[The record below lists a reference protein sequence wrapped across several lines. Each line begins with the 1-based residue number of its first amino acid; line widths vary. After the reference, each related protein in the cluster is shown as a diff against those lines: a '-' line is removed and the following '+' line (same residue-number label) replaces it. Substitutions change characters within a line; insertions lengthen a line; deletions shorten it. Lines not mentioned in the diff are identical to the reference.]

1 MNRRTRAARD
11 AFAAARFPLA
21 ALAAGACRIAMA
33 AGEATE
39 DIRDIRGPKLILPWW
54 FVAAVIGGV
63 LLIALLG
70 VLLWRRLRRRR
81 ARVLLPFEVA
91 LARLEEIRPLMEP
104 ARAREFSIAVS
115 DIVRTYIERRFAV
128 TATHQ
133 TTEEFLHDLL
143 ESPESALLRHRALL
157 SEFLHQCDLVKF
169 AGLSLTLQNMDSLHL
184 AARAFVLE
192 TSKSE
197 PAADP
202 APGAR
207 DSSSAAGTSPA
218 APSEGGA

>member
-1 MNRRTRAARD
+1 MRR
-11 AFAAARFPLA
+11 RFRVAHFSCA
-21 ALAAGACRIAMA
+21 ALLAGTCRIAMA
-33 AGEATE
+33 AGEASE
-39 DIRDIRGPKLILPWW
+39 DIRDIRGPKLILPGWL
-54 FVAAVIGGV
+54 VAAAIGGV

-70 VLLWRRLRRRR
+70 FLLWRRLRRRR

-91 LARLEEIRPLMEP
+91 LARLEEIRPMMEP

-143 ESPESALLRHRALL
+143 ESPESALLRHRGLL

-169 AGLSLTLQNMDSLHL
+169 AGLSLTLQNMESLHL
-184 AARAFVLE
+184 AARSFVLE
-192 TSKSE
+192 TSKPE
-197 PAADP
+197 PEADA

-207 DSSSAAGTSPA
+207 ASAVAGPSPV

>member
-1 MNRRTRAARD
+1 MSHRSRAARL
-11 AFAAARFPLA
+11 ALA
-21 ALAAGACRIAMA
+21 ALPAAACRIAMV
-33 AGEATE
+33 AGE
-39 DIRDIRGPKLILPWW
+39 DIRDIRGPKLVLPWW
-54 FVAAVIGGV
+54 LVPAAIGGV
-63 LLIALLG
+63 VLLALLG
-70 VLLWRRLRRRR
+70 FLLWRRLRRRR
-81 ARVLLPFEVA
+81 TRALLPFEAA

-143 ESPESALLRHRALL
+143 ESPESALLRHRVLL

-169 AGLSLTLQNMDSLHL
+169 AALSLTLQNMESLHL

-192 TSKSE
+192 TSKPE
-197 PAADP
+197 PEAADP
-202 APGAR
+202 
-207 DSSSAAGTSPA
+207 DAG